1 MTDCRLDV
9 GKGNVAK
16 GEVSDVAVGVTW
28 SGTTGAVS
36 AVCVVV
42 SVARTSG
49 DRSSTCVVEINVAE
63 DVTVICTAC
72 SSTVVSEGKTLP
84 ISTVLTLEENL
95 VSCVT
100 GYSDG
105 VTCTINGD
113 TLAGSDLDDGSW
125 LNGQISTTDGQ
136 EVTVRA
142 DSVWRTFVVP
152 NTFDVVVGT
161 VEIAVD
167 VSTLAFEWHCTDI
180 NTTVSVRVVV
190 TVVASIVTPP
200 WCNRTWSSSRVA
212 RVWQRWHV
220 GTPCGNTSLE
230 SSGSTVNHVE
240 VTETANSES
249 VVAVITVKGLLE
261 VVKLEARWQ
270 IDVCVTSGLVLV
282 PVVAVGAVVTCWT
295 SVGGSR
301 DDFCS
306 VGNGLDSC

>member
-28 SGTTGAVS
+28 PGTTRAVGTVS
-36 AVCVVV
+36 VVV
-42 SVARTSG
+42 SMARTSG
-49 DRSSTCVVEINVAE
+49 DCSCACVVEVNVAE
-63 DVTVICTAC
+63 DVTVISTTCGC
-72 SSTVVSEGKTLP
+72 TVVREGETLP
-84 ISTVLTLEENL
+84 LSTALTLKENL
-95 VSCVT
+95 VGCVT

-167 VSTLAFEWHCTDI
+167 VSTLAFEWHCTDV
-180 NTTVSVRVVV
+180 NTTVSVRVVI
-190 TVVASIVTPP
+190 TVVASVVTPP
-200 WCNRTWSSSRVA
+200 WRNRTWSSSRVA
-212 RVWQRWHV
+212 RIWQRWHV
-220 GTPCGNTSLE
+220 GTPCGDTSLK
-230 SSGSTVNHVE
+230 SSGTTVNHVE
-240 VTETANSES
+240 VTETADSKS

-270 IDVCVTSGLVLV
+270 IDVCVTCGLGLV